1 MIEHQVKREA
11 RSAGV
16 RRMKRRKLLL
26 LAVGIPV
33 ATAALAS
40 DGAIEINAVK
50 AAVGGVTPGDGAGF
64 PVSLSLAGSYVLTG
78 NLDPADPDTTAIEIT
93 VPNVTLDLGGFAI
106 ANSCGQACGAGAGFG
121 VRSTAYGSTVR
132 NGRVS
137 GAGADGIALE
147 ASALVEDVDASFN
160 VGAGIAV
167 AQGRVRRVGATGNF
181 GNGVTLSGGLLEDSE
196 LTNNG
201 GKGAS
206 LGAGVGY
213 ARNVF
218 TGNSVSVS
226 GGHPIGGNVCS
237 DKLCSVSGARRFYL
251 TPIAAANGAAA
262 GASCSAGFH
271 IASIWEIHDPS
282 ALFYDVAHGATSLG
296 SGQGVPAQTSGS
308 PANDNV
314 GWVLTGIDD
323 ATALP
328 NAGLVNCHAYTTG
341 SASARGTILRIHG
354 DLSAASPQVPPWTSN
369 TAGCNEPWKVWC
381 VED

>member
-1 MIEHQVKREA
+1 VPRV
-11 RSAGV
+11 SW
-16 RRMKRRKLLL
+16 RRLLL
-26 LAVGIPV
+26 LAVAIPV
-33 ATAALAS
+33 ATAASAS
-40 DGAIEINAVK
+40 DGVIEINAVK
-50 AAVGGVTPGDGAGF
+50 AAVGGVTPGDAAGF
-64 PVSLSLAGSYVLTG
+64 PVTLSLAGSYRLTS
-78 NLDPADPDTTAIEIT
+78 NLDPADPDTTAIEISASD
-93 VPNVTLDLGGFAI
+93 VTLDLGGFAI

-121 VRSTAYGSTVR
+121 IRSTAYGSTVK

-147 ASALVEDVDASFN
+147 SSALVEDVDASFN

-167 AQGRVRRVGATGNF
+167 SQGRVRRVGATGNF

-196 LTNNG
+196 LTSNG

-218 TGNSVSVS
+218 SGNTLSVS
-226 GGHPIGGNVCS
+226 GGHAIAGNVCS

-251 TPIAAANGAAA
+251 SQTAAANGGAAS
-262 GASCSAGFH
+262 ASCSAGFH

-296 SGQGVPAQTSGS
+296 SGQGVPAQASGS
-308 PANDNV
+308 LANDNV
-314 GWVLTGIDD
+314 GWALTGIDD
-323 ATALP
+323 TTTLP
-328 NAGLVNCHAYTTG
+328 NAGLINCHAYTTG
-341 SASARGTILRIHG
+341 SASARGTILRING
-354 DLSAASPQVPPWTSN
+354 DLSAASPQVPPWTAN